1 MFGIMPPSER
11 DALIAKIKAAEPPGG
26 YKDIKTI
33 WYLLYLFA
41 ALLIVI
47 GGTYYLSDTPLRV
60 IPTEGLVFLILTPLL
75 ILGVFLIRSFN
86 KKHNT

>member
-1 MFGIMPPSER
+1 MFGNMPPSER

-33 WYLLYLFA
+33 WYLLYLFTT
-41 ALLIVI
+41 LVIIIV
-47 GGTYYLSDTPLRV
+47 GVYYLSDTFLGV

-75 ILGVFLIRSFN
+75 LLGIFLLRSYN
-86 KKHNT
+86 KRHNA